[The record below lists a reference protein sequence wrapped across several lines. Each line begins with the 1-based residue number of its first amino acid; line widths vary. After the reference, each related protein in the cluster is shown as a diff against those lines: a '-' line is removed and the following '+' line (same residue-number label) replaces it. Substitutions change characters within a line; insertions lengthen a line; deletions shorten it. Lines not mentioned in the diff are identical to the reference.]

1 MANVNQ
7 KQQTMIF
14 HTVARVKKRLGLIAG
29 TCCILNSWA
38 LTPKARIDH
47 FSLQANTFGTLH
59 NLGLMC
65 ALPFRLLSKDL
76 LENTFIAQPTLTRLQ
91 NQHLCDCS
99 HVLWKGFLFRYYLCF
114 HKTLFHE
121 AFIRQVC
128 GESWSVEFLWSR
140 NALSPSRANDRRVIS
155 TTATRNR
162 NTVSHIVHSK
172 SDGPLC
178 WDVIAEW

>member
-1 MANVNQ
+1 MCAKSQAADLANFNQ

-91 NQHLCDCS
+91 NQHSQVLCKYFYSDPIFVFTKLCS
-99 HVLWKGFLFRYYLCF
+99 MRRSSVKFAARADLWNFFRAGMLFPP
-114 HKTLFHE
+114 H
-121 AFIRQVC
+121 AQMI
-128 GESWSVEFLWSR
+128 
-140 NALSPSRANDRRVIS
+140 D
-155 TTATRNR
+155 
-162 NTVSHIVHSK
+162 VS
-172 SDGPLC
+172 
-178 WDVIAEW
+178 